1 MDAFAKSL
9 ISIGFAKHDII
20 NIIGFNSPE
29 WFFSNYGAIVAGGIA
44 AGIYTTNQ
52 SIACQYISK
61 HSEAKVVVA
70 EGLSQLEKYYSIAK
84 ELPHLKAL
92 VVYGPGVLP
101 DDVKDKVS
109 VPVYMFDDFLKLG
122 EKVDDAELKK
132 RGEDQKPNE
141 VTTLI
146 YTSGTTGPPK
156 AVMVT
161 HDNVTWTAKAQLEAF
176 LPQEVNNDDHLI
188 TYLPLSHIAAQIL
201 DMHCPM
207 ASGAQVWFAQP
218 DALRGSLVSTL
229 KEVRPTN
236 FFGVPR
242 VWEKIYEKMQEV
254 AKAQEGIKKMIAT
267 TAKRNAAAY
276 WNNHQF
282 GGTRKKPL
290 MYGLSKKIFHKVKVQ
305 LGLDRVSGNVRIQT
319 HVGIHI
325 IINSL
330 VCVVNL

>member
-1 MDAFAKSL
+1 M
-9 ISIGFAKHDII
+9 KHDII

-29 WFFSNYGAIVAGGIA
+29 WFFSNYGAIMAGGIA
-44 AGIYTTNQ
+44 AGIYATNQ
-52 SIACQYISK
+52 SDACQYISK

-70 EGLSQLEKYYSIAK
+70 DGLSQLEKYYSIAK
-84 ELPHLKAL
+84 ELPHLKAI

-101 DDVKDKVS
+101 DNVKDEIS

-122 EKVDDAELKK
+122 ENVDDAELKK
-132 RGEDQKPNE
+132 RGEDQQANE

-156 AVMVT
+156 AVMIT
-161 HDNVTWTAKAQLEAF
+161 HDNVTWTAKAQLDT
-176 LPQEVNNDDHLI
+176 LPQALSNDDHLI

-207 ASGAQVWFAQP
+207 ASGVQVWFAQP
-218 DALRGSLVSTL
+218 DALRGSLGATL
-229 KEVRPTN
+229 KEVRPTT

-242 VWEKIYEKMQEV
+242 VWEKIYEKMQEA
-254 AKAQEGIKKMIAT
+254 AKSQEGIKKMIAT
-267 TAKRNAAAY
+267 TAKKNASAY

-290 MYGLSKKIFHKVKVQ
+290 MYGLSRKIFHKVKVQ
-305 LGLDRVSGNVRIQT
+305 LGLDRVSSNFEVQLT
-319 HVGIHI
+319 LLFT
-325 IINSL
+325 SL
-330 VCVVNL
+330 TPSCMLSIYDF